1 MTSPDEGCAWIT
13 GASSGIGRA
22 VAQRMARDA
31 WRVVASARSADT
43 LDEMARGSDGRI
55 VAQPCDVTDRD
66 QVHATVKAIEE
77 AHGPIALAVLS
88 AGTFTPETVDDFS
101 AEGFRKMVE
110 VNLMGAVHCVEAL
123 LPYWRARG
131 RGHLAIVSSVAG
143 YRGLPTS
150 LAYGSTKAALI
161 NLCEGLKFDFDRL
174 GLKVQ
179 VINPGFV
186 KTPLTDKN
194 EFPMPFLIEVD
205 DAAER
210 IVRGLKSNRF
220 EIAFPNRFVYLLKW
234 LRTLPYAVYFPLV
247 KLRTGSR

>member
-1 MTSPDEGCAWIT
+1 MTTPDDGCAWIT

-22 VAQRMARDA
+22 AALRLARDA
-31 WRVVASARSADT
+31 WRVVASARSVDV
-43 LDEMARGSDGRI
+43 LEDMARGSGGRI
-55 VAQPCDVTDRD
+55 IAQPCDVTDRD
-66 QVHATVKAIEE
+66 QVHATVAAIEA

-88 AGTFTPETVDDFS
+88 AGTFTPETVEDFS

-110 VNLMGAVHCVEAL
+110 VNLMGAVHSVEAL
-123 LPYWRARG
+123 LPHWRARR
-131 RGHLAIVSSVAG
+131 RGHLAIISSVAG
-143 YRGLPTS
+143 YRGLPMS

-161 NLCEGLKFDFDRL
+161 NLCEGFKFDFDRL

-210 IVRGLKSNRF
+210 IVRGLRSDRF
-220 EIAFPNRFVYLLKW
+220 EIAFPGRFVYMLKW
-234 LRTLPYAVYFPLV
+234 LRCLPYGVYFPLV
-247 KLRTGSR
+247 KLRTGRR